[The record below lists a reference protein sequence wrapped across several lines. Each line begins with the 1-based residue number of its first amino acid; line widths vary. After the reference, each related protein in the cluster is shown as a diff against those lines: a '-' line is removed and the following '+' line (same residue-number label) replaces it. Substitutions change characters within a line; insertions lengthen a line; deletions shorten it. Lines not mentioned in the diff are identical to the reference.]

1 MLFLSELLFSIFIYH
16 ITFIVTGFK
25 GFKGDISS
33 FYKTSTTTELSFIIG
48 MLLFKYALTIF
59 NIEMFNIFIPLY
71 SLTTS
76 ILVIMTVK
84 GIKNNIA

>member
-1 MLFLSELLFSIFIYH
+1 MSFLLELLFYIFIYH
-16 ITFIVTGFK
+16 ITFIIVGFI

-33 FYKTSTTTELSFIIG
+33 FYKTSTITELSFIIG
-48 MLLFKYALTIF
+48 MLLFKYVLTIF
-59 NIEMFNIFIPLY
+59 HIEMLQLFMPLY